1 MKHNRH
7 YVTFVNA
14 YTGVGLRRKGSK
26 FVENIANHFNSHTTA
41 IFQPTPNLP
50 LKPLPVTSTQYPST
64 FAPVVSTINHI
75 RINWQKFTL
84 QSFGSENDLNYP
96 HFLPIYSEES
106 VKTCIGFI
114 GSFTGTPH
122 WISQNHE
129 KTVKTYKLTS
139 KDYVNKRS
147 IGFLCIF
154 TLSKPTVTPHFLT
167 VFTEKSRKIPQ
178 FQSVFYLFVPIF
190 NHL

>member
-1 MKHNRH
+1 MLLLKMVIGRVV
-7 YVTFVNA
+7 YVEKSRN
-14 YTGVGLRRKGSK
+14 LSK
-26 FVENIANHFNSHTTA
+26 ISGITST
-41 IFQPTPNLP
+41 PTLPLNFNLP
-50 LKPLPVTSTQYPST
+50 SNHLSNHPTQPLHLCQSSTHNLCTSC
-64 FAPVVSTINHI
+64 STINHI

-122 WISQNHE
+122 QVFKNHE
-129 KTVKTYKLTS
+129 KTVKTYKSTS
-139 KDYVNKRS
+139 KDYMNKCS

-154 TLSKPTVTPHFLT
+154 ALIQTHHKPLILT
-167 VFTEKSRKIPQ
+167 AFTEKSRKIPQ

>member
-26 FVENIANHFNSHTTA
+26 FVENIENHFNSHTTA
-41 IFQPTPNLP
+41 IFQSTSNLP
-50 LKPLPVTSTQYPST
+50 STYPQPFLKLLPVTSTQYPST

-96 HFLPIYSEES
+96 HFLPIYSEET

-129 KTVKTYKLTS
+129 KTVKTHKLTS
-139 KDYVNKRS
+139 KDCVNKRS

-154 TLSKPTVTPHFLT
+154 T
-167 VFTEKSRKIPQ
+167 
-178 FQSVFYLFVPIF
+178 PI
-190 NHL
+190 